1 MYIPALIHRGLGNI
15 KFKSF
20 FHMCRLDGVAYDL
33 EKKSGTTFLL
43 LAAISQ
49 SILGLLTMGANRK
62 ECIKLMSESVEFLI
76 K

>member
-1 MYIPALIHRGLGNI
+1 MYIPSLIHRGLGNI

-33 EKKSGTTFLL
+33 ELKTGTTFLL
-43 LAAISQ
+43 LAGIHQ
-49 SILGLLTMGANRK
+49 SILGLLTMGATRG
-62 ECIKLMSESVEFLI
+62 ETVKLMSESVEFLI